1 MKQPPTEQDLIYQIK
16 VVGHLDPAW
25 SEWFEE
31 LNLSHEPDGCTVL
44 TGCLVDQA
52 ALYGVL
58 IKIRDL
64 GLRLVSVQTIGI
76 RLHREHTSSP

>member
-1 MKQPPTEQDLIYQIK
+1 MNQPPTEQAPIYQIK

-25 SEWFEE
+25 SEWFED
-31 LNLSHEPDGCTVL
+31 LTMRHEPDGCTVL
-44 TGCLVDQA
+44 TGSLVDQA

-64 GLRLVSVQTIGI
+64 GVRLVSVQEIVT
-76 RLHREHTSSP
+76 TQV

>member
-1 MKQPPTEQDLIYQIK
+1 MNQPPTEQASIYQIK

-31 LNLSHEPDGCTVL
+31 LTLHHEPDGRTVL
-44 TGCLVDQA
+44 TGSLVDQA

-64 GLRLVSVQTIGI
+64 GVRLVSVQEI
-76 RLHREHTSSP
+76 S

>member
-1 MKQPPTEQDLIYQIK
+1 MNQLPTEQASSYQIK
-16 VVGHLDPAW
+16 VIGHLDPAW

-31 LNLSHEPDGCTVL
+31 LTLRHEPDGCTVL
-44 TGCLVDQA
+44 SGCLVDQA

-64 GLRLVSVQTIGI
+64 GVRLVSVQ
-76 RLHREHTSSP
+76 EMY